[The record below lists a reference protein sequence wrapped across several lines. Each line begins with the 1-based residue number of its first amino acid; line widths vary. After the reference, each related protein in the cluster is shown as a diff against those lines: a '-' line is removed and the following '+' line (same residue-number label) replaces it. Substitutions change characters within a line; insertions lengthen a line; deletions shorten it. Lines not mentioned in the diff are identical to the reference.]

1 MLEQKNKLINMA
13 VNLPFE
19 EGDWVDS
26 QTWSEAFKVSPYKG
40 ISPSNENKLI
50 VCISVAEGDGV
61 PYQDKWYYRPEWD
74 GVGYTGEGL
83 RDHQTLT
90 TPGNKR
96 LEKDK
101 SAYFFRKKR
110 GENKYLYCGKFI
122 MVEEPGNR
130 NPRVEQQPDVDGK
143 MRNVW
148 IFNMK
153 YAKGHYP
160 EKLAL
165 EMQAFEE

>member
-1 MLEQKNKLINMA
+1 MA
-13 VNLPFE
+13 IDLPFE

-26 QTWSEAFKVSPYKG
+26 QTWSKAFGVSPYRG
-40 ISPSNENKLI
+40 ITPSNKYKLI
-50 VCISVAEGDGV
+50 VCISVAESEGV
-61 PYQDKWYYRPEWD
+61 PYQDKWYHRSEWD
-74 GVGYTGEGL
+74 GVAYTGEGL
-83 RDHQTLT
+83 KGDMTLT
-90 TPGNKR
+90 KGNGR
-96 LEKDK
+96 LEKEK
-101 SAYFFRKKR
+101 SAYFFRKIE

-153 YAKGHYP
+153 YAKGRYP

>member
-1 MLEQKNKLINMA
+1 MA
-13 VNLPFE
+13 IDLPFE

-26 QTWSEAFKVSPYKG
+26 QTWSKAFGASFRRG
-40 ISPSNENKLI
+40 ISPSNKNKLL
-50 VCISVAEGDGV
+50 VCTSVDEGDGV
-61 PYQDKWYYRPEWD
+61 PYQDKWYSRSEWD

-83 RDHQTLT
+83 KGDQTLT
-90 TPGNKR
+90 AGNKR

-101 SAYFFRKKR
+101 SAFFFRKKK

-122 MVEEPGNR
+122 MVEESGNR
-130 NPRVEQQPDVDGK
+130 NPRMEQQPDIDGK
-143 MRNVW
+143 PRNVW

-153 YAKGHYP
+153 YVKGHYS

-165 EMQAFEE
+165 EMKKFD